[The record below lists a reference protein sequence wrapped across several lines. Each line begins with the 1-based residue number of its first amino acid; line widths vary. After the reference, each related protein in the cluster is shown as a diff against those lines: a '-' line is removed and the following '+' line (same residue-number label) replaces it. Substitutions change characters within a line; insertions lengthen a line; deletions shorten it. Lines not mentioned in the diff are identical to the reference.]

1 MAQFKLSARAAET
14 RKPGK
19 HADGG
24 GLYLIV
30 EKSGSRNWFFIFT
43 WGTRRP
49 EMKLGSADTL
59 TLAEARKAA
68 IEARRLVESGTNPI
82 EHRRAAKQATTTPT
96 FGEMADALIA
106 AKESGWRNAIHAKQ
120 WKSSLLNAAA
130 AIRST
135 PVDKIDT
142 EAVLSVLKP
151 IWHDKPEAAMRLRQ
165 RIEAVLD
172 AAKAKQ
178 YRSGTNPATWRGHL
192 SHLLPSRKKIAQQH
206 YPAMPYGQVPSFM
219 ARLREHD
226 SIAARALEFAIL
238 TAARSGEVYGARW
251 SEIDEQ
257 SKVWLVPAD
266 RMKVGKPHRVPLSE
280 RALEI
285 VQVRAKDKVNEF
297 IFHGLKANKPL
308 SHVMMAKVLERL
320 GVHDATP
327 HGFRSSFRDWAG
339 NETHFPREIAE
350 EALAHKVG
358 DAVERAYRRS
368 DALERRRELM
378 QAWANYCEPAPA
390 ENVVPIRSGAAA

>member
-1 MAQFKLSARAAET
+1 
-14 RKPGK
+14 
-19 HADGG
+19 
-24 GLYLIV
+24 
-30 EKSGSRNWFFIFT
+30 
-43 WGTRRP
+43 
-49 EMKLGSADTL
+49 
-59 TLAEARKAA
+59 
-68 IEARRLVESGTNPI
+68 
-82 EHRRAAKQATTTPT
+82 
-96 FGEMADALIA
+96 
-106 AKESGWRNAIHAKQ
+106 
-120 WKSSLLNAAA
+120 
-130 AIRST
+130 
-135 PVDKIDT
+135 
-142 EAVLSVLKP
+142 
-151 IWHDKPEAAMRLRQ
+151 
-165 RIEAVLD
+165 
-172 AAKAKQ
+172 
-178 YRSGTNPATWRGHL
+178 
-192 SHLLPSRKKIAQQH
+192 
-206 YPAMPYGQVPSFM
+206 
-219 ARLREHD
+219 
-226 SIAARALEFAIL
+226 LEFAIL